1 VGDAL
6 LRGIDFKCLS
16 TPQAGKSRSKR
27 CDLEMSKR
35 KLWRQLDNTRIEGR
49 AADNAER
56 RRGEVGIGIGK
67 LRMIE
72 CIKKLGAKLKATIF
86 DRPFEGYRQLT

>member
-1 VGDAL
+1 MESSE
-6 LRGIDFKCLS
+6 RK
-16 TPQAGKSRSKR
+16 PQG
-27 CDLEMSKR
+27 
-35 KLWRQLDNTRIEGR
+35 QLDNTRIDGR

-56 RRGEVGIGIGK
+56 RRCEVGIGIGK